1 MSLIT
6 KEKLILT
13 LILVLTVTYAI
24 KLLFD
29 QHQVEQAR
37 IAQAQAEY
45 KAVEDYFNKK
55 CNEEAGYFLYKVIYD
70 IEGHSIA

>member
-45 KAVEDYFNKK
+45 KAVEDYGVFQGS
-55 CNEEAGYFLYKVIYD
+55 C
-70 IEGHSIA
+70 HH